1 MRGLV
6 AILLLGCAL
15 GAGRAPLA
23 DTVWTDADTVWTDAN
38 IVTGLD
44 ISGSVEPRDAQIQID
59 GIAMA
64 IRAPEIV
71 AAIRSGRYG
80 RVGFAVFVWAEGT
93 YPVLASW
100 RLIGSSADALSVS
113 DEVADRLHAIID
125 SGIASRL
132 GALTDLSG
140 ALDYG
145 GGMLRSAP
153 FPTLHPILN
162 IVGNGIDNVGD
173 GARPAR
179 DRLVAQGITING
191 VALGYDHSIY
201 EYFHQSVIGGPDSF
215 VLAANDPEKL
225 IEVMARKFVTEIVL
239 NVNHASQALR

>member
-1 MRGLV
+1 VRGLL

-15 GAGRAPLA
+15 GLGRAPL
-23 DTVWTDADTVWTDAN
+23 ADTVWTDAN

-44 ISGSVEPRDAQIQID
+44 ISGSVEPREAEIQID

-64 IRAPEIV
+64 IRAPEIM

-80 RVGFAVFVWAEGT
+80 RVGFAVFVWAEGN

-100 RLIGSSADALSVS
+100 RLIGSSEDALAVS
-113 DEVADRLHAIID
+113 AEVADRLRAIVNSD
-125 SGIASRL
+125 VAARL

-145 GGMLRSAP
+145 GGMLRAAP
-153 FPTLHPILN
+153 FPTIHPILN
-162 IVGNGIDNVGD
+162 IVGNGIDNVGE

-179 DRLVAQGITING
+179 DRLVAQGVTING
-191 VALGYDHSIY
+191 VALGYDRSIY
-201 EYFHQSVIGGPDSF
+201 EYFHQSVIGGPTSF
-215 VLAANDPEKL
+215 VLPANDPEKL
-225 IEVMARKFVTEIVL
+225 VEVMARKFVTEIVL
-239 NVNHASQALR
+239 NVDRAGQPAR